1 MVNNLLKYTLIFVV
15 VVLLQVLVLNHIL
28 ILRMISPFF
37 YLIFLLLLP
46 FDTPRAMLI
55 LLGFLLGLSI
65 DAFTNTLGVH
75 AAVCVLIGFIR
86 PGVLNK
92 ISTRETRESVTAPR
106 ISTMSLN
113 WFISYAAIFV
123 TIHHLLLF
131 MLEAFTFQGFLFTLI
146 RAFFSGILSVTLIV
160 ISQFLFFR
168 K

>member
-1 MVNNLLKYTLIFVV
+1 MVNNLFKYSVIFIVA
-15 VVLLQVLVLNHIL
+15 VLLQVLVLNHIL
-28 ILRMISPFF
+28 IFRMISPFY

-46 FDTPRAMLI
+46 FDTSRAMLI
-55 LLGFLLGLSI
+55 FLGFILGLSV

-75 AAVCVLIGFIR
+75 TAVCVLIGFIR

-92 ISTRETRESVTAPR
+92 ISTRETRESVSAPR

-113 WFISYAAIFV
+113 WFINYTVIFV
-123 TIHHLLLF
+123 AIHHLLLF
-131 MLEAFTFQGFLFTLI
+131 MLEAFTFQGIFFTLA
-146 RAFFSGILSVTLIV
+146 RAFLSGILSIILIV

>member
-1 MVNNLLKYTLIFVV
+1 MVNNLLKYSVIFVV

-28 ILRMISPFF
+28 ILRMISPYF
-37 YLIFLLLLP
+37 YLLFLLLLP

-55 LLGFLLGLSI
+55 FLGFLLGLSV

-75 AAVCVLIGFIR
+75 SAVCVLIGFIR
-86 PGVLNK
+86 PGILNK
-92 ISTRETRESVTAPR
+92 ISTRETRESVSAPR

-113 WFISYAAIFV
+113 WFINYAIIFV
-123 TIHHLLLF
+123 AIHHILLF
-131 MLEAFTFQGFLFTLI
+131 MLEAFTFHGFFFTLA
-146 RAFFSGILSVTLIV
+146 RAFLSGILSVILIV

>member
-1 MVNNLLKYTLIFVV
+1 MVNNLLKYSVIFIFSVLI
-15 VVLLQVLVLNHIL
+15 QVLVLNHIL
-28 ILRMISPFF
+28 IFRMISPFF

-46 FDTPRAMLI
+46 YDTPRAMLI
-55 LLGFLLGLSI
+55 FLGFILGLSV

-75 AAVCVLIGFIR
+75 ASICVMIGFIR
-86 PGVLNK
+86 PGILNK
-92 ISTRETRESVTAPR
+92 ISSRETRESVSAPR

-113 WFISYAAIFV
+113 WFINYTAIFV

-131 MLEAFTFQGFLFTLI
+131 MMEAFTFQGILFTLA
-146 RAFFSGILSVTLIV
+146 RAFLSGILSIILIV

>member
-1 MVNNLLKYTLIFVV
+1 MVNNLLKYSLIFIVS
-15 VVLLQVLVLNHIL
+15 VLLQVLVLNHIL
-28 ILRMISPFF
+28 IFRMISPFF

-46 FDTPRAMLI
+46 YDTPRAMLI
-55 LLGFLLGLSI
+55 FLGFILGLSI

-75 AAVCVLIGFIR
+75 AAVCVVIGFVR
-86 PGVLNK
+86 PAILNK
-92 ISTRETRESVTAPR
+92 ISTRETRESVSAPR

-113 WFISYAAIFV
+113 WFISYTAIFV

-131 MLEAFTFQGFLFTLI
+131 MLEAFTFQGFFFTLI
-146 RAFFSGILSVTLIV
+146 RAILSGILSIVLIV

>member
-1 MVNNLLKYTLIFVV
+1 MVNNLLKYSLIFVV

-46 FDTPRAMLI
+46 YDTPRAMLV
-55 LLGFLLGLSI
+55 LLGFILGLSV

-75 AAVCVLIGFIR
+75 TAVCVLIGLIR
-86 PGVLNK
+86 PGILSK
-92 ISTRETRESVTAPR
+92 ISTRETRESVSAPR

-113 WFISYAAIFV
+113 WFIGYTAIIV
-123 TIHHLLLF
+123 SIHHLLLF
-131 MLEAFTFQGFLFTLI
+131 MLEAFTFQGFFFTLM
-146 RAFFSGILSVTLIV
+146 RAVLSGILSIILIV

>member
-1 MVNNLLKYTLIFVV
+1 
-15 VVLLQVLVLNHIL
+15 
-28 ILRMISPFF
+28 
-37 YLIFLLLLP
+37 
-46 FDTPRAMLI
+46 MLI
-55 LLGFLLGLSI
+55 LLGFILGLSI

-75 AAVCVLIGFIR
+75 TAVCVIIGFIR
-86 PGVLNK
+86 PGILNK

-113 WFISYAAIFV
+113 WFISYSTIFV

-131 MLEAFTFQGFLFTLI
+131 MLEAFTFEGILFTLL
-146 RAFFSGILSVTLIV
+146 RAVLSGILSIALIV

>member
-1 MVNNLLKYTLIFVV
+1 V

-28 ILRMISPFF
+28 ILRMISPYF
-37 YLIFLLLLP
+37 YLLFLLLLP

-55 LLGFLLGLSI
+55 FLGFLLGLSV

-75 AAVCVLIGFIR
+75 SAVCVLIGFIR
-86 PGVLNK
+86 PGILNK
-92 ISTRETRESVTAPR
+92 ISTRETRESVSAPR

-113 WFISYAAIFV
+113 WFINYAIIFV
-123 TIHHLLLF
+123 AIHHILLF
-131 MLEAFTFQGFLFTLI
+131 MLEAFTFHGFFFTLA
-146 RAFFSGILSVTLIV
+146 RAFLSGILSVILIV

>member
-1 MVNNLLKYTLIFVV
+1 MVNNLLKYSLIFIV

-28 ILRMISPFF
+28 ILRMISPYF

-55 LLGFLLGLSI
+55 FLGFILGLAV
-65 DAFTNTLGVH
+65 DAFSNTLGVH
-75 AAVCVLIGFIR
+75 TAVCVLIGFIR

-113 WFISYAAIFV
+113 WFINYAAIFV

-131 MLEAFTFQGFLFTLI
+131 MLEAFTFQGILFTLA
-146 RAFFSGILSVTLIV
+146 RAILSGILSVILIV

>member
-1 MVNNLLKYTLIFVV
+1 MVNNLLKYSVV
-15 VVLLQVLVLNHIL
+15 FIVSVLLQVLVLNHIL
-28 ILRMISPFF
+28 IFKMISPFF

-46 FDTPRAMLI
+46 YDTPRAMLI
-55 LLGFLLGLSI
+55 LLGFILGLSI

-75 AAVCVLIGFIR
+75 TAVCVIIGFIR
-86 PGVLNK
+86 PGILNK

-113 WFISYAAIFV
+113 WFISYSAIFI

-131 MLEAFTFQGFLFTLI
+131 MLEAFTFEGILFTLL
-146 RAFFSGILSVTLIV
+146 RAVLSGILSIALIV

>member
-1 MVNNLLKYTLIFVV
+1 MVNNLLKYTVV
-15 VVLLQVLVLNHIL
+15 FIVSVLLQVLVLNHIL
-28 ILRMISPFF
+28 IFKMISPFF

-46 FDTPRAMLI
+46 YDTPRAMLI
-55 LLGFLLGLSI
+55 LLGFILGLSI

-75 AAVCVLIGFIR
+75 TDVCVIIGFIR
-86 PGVLNK
+86 PGILNK

-113 WFISYAAIFV
+113 WFISYSTIFV

-131 MLEAFTFQGFLFTLI
+131 MLEAFTFEGILFTLL
-146 RAFFSGILSVTLIV
+146 RAVLSSILSIALIV

>member
-1 MVNNLLKYTLIFVV
+1 MVNNLLKYSLIFIV

-46 FDTPRAMLI
+46 YDTPRAMLV
-55 LLGFLLGLSI
+55 LLGFMLGLSV

-75 AAVCVLIGFIR
+75 TAVCVLIGFIR
-86 PGVLNK
+86 PGILNK
-92 ISTRETRESVTAPR
+92 ISTRETRESVSAPR

-113 WFISYAAIFV
+113 WFIGYTAIFV

-131 MLEAFTFQGFLFTLI
+131 MLEAFTFHGFFFTLA
-146 RAFFSGILSVTLIV
+146 RAVLSGILSITLIV

>member
-1 MVNNLLKYTLIFVV
+1 MVNNLLKYSVIFVV
-15 VVLLQVLVLNHIL
+15 AVLLQVLVLNHIL
-28 ILRMISPFF
+28 IFRMISPFF

-46 FDTPRAMLI
+46 YDTPRAMLI
-55 LLGFLLGLSI
+55 LLGFILGISI

-75 AAVCVLIGFIR
+75 SSVCVLIGFVR
-86 PGVLNK
+86 PGILNK
-92 ISTRETRESVTAPR
+92 ISTRETRESVSAPR

-113 WFISYAAIFV
+113 WFIGYTSIFV

-131 MLEAFTFQGFLFTLI
+131 FLEAFTFQGIFFTLA
-146 RAFFSGILSVTLIV
+146 RAILSGILSIALIV

>member
-1 MVNNLLKYTLIFVV
+1 
-15 VVLLQVLVLNHIL
+15 
-28 ILRMISPFF
+28 MISPYF

-46 FDTPRAMLI
+46 YDTPRAMLI
-55 LLGFLLGLSI
+55 FLGFVLGLSV
-65 DAFTNTLGVH
+65 DAFSNTLGVH
-75 AAVCVLIGFIR
+75 TAVCVLIGFIR

-92 ISTRETRESVTAPR
+92 ISTRETRESVSAPR

-113 WFISYAAIFV
+113 WFINYAIIFV

-131 MLEAFTFQGFLFTLI
+131 MLEAFTFQGFFFTLA
-146 RAFFSGILSVTLIV
+146 RAILSGILSIFLIV

>member
-1 MVNNLLKYTLIFVV
+1 MVNNLLKYSLIFIV
-15 VVLLQVLVLNHIL
+15 VVLFQVLVLNHVL
-28 ILRMISPFF
+28 IFRMISPYF

-46 FDTPRAMLI
+46 YDTPRAMLVC
-55 LLGFLLGLSI
+55 LGFILGLSV
-65 DAFTNTLGVH
+65 DAFSNTLGVH
-75 AAVCVLIGFIR
+75 TAVCVLIGFIR

-92 ISTRETRESVTAPR
+92 ISTRETRESVSAPR

-113 WFISYAAIFV
+113 WFINYAAIFV

-131 MLEAFTFQGFLFTLI
+131 MLEAFTFQGFFFTLA
-146 RAFFSGILSVTLIV
+146 RAILSGILSIFLIV